1 MWKVLGKAI
10 ALEFYGQRGDR
21 LLLIPSLKATI
32 VAIVKCRMGLIRLRV
47 RELAAEKGWTL
58 KEVSERSGIAYS
70 TVKNYA
76 QAPSLTTVDYTALQK
91 LARVFDVI
99 IDDLVEVLEE

>member
-1 MWKVLGKAI
+1 MEVLGKAI
-10 ALEFYGQRGDR
+10 ALEFCRQRGDR
-21 LLLIPSLKATI
+21 LILMTSLKDTA

-47 RELAAEKGWTL
+47 RELAGEKGWTL
-58 KEVSERSGIAYS
+58 KEVSERSGIPYS

-91 LARVFDVI
+91 LARIFDVI